1 MRFSAISSR
10 VKSCVSSSTLEG
22 SLVTAAGLVGAALAE
37 DTRVGDDGPQR
48 KTLLKDCQKVAEA
61 LGMEATLRELARSLS
76 TVGLTRYAIAVRG
89 QVISLG
95 IYVVDVKV
103 SRTVSSMH
111 DIVKIIHC

>member
-37 DTRVGDDGPQR
+37 DTRVGDDGFQR

-61 LGMEATLRELARSLS
+61 LGMEAILRELARSLS

-89 QVISLG
+89 
-95 IYVVDVKV
+95 
-103 SRTVSSMH
+103 
-111 DIVKIIHC
+111 